1 MRKQIAI
8 FIACLVLPRGAVRA
22 DNGSV
27 CKYGNADI
35 VDEDLC
41 KKVGGCKYID
51 NRCEKCKSGTYGEN
65 NLCIP
70 CDSNWP
76 HSHLID
82 ADGKIYLGDSAPTGA
97 TKPQH
102 CYQECKEHGVHIPGK
117 DHAFKEKTSETAY
130 YPSTCVYT
138 LGCDVSTTTVNGTE
152 VTNVCNSYFAYPST
166 NINNGSC
173 QPQWWNPQKTPTKPP
188 YVGAT
193 TECDEFTENRY
204 YIYVSDKNN
213 INYGKFKC
221 YANTCDAGYVVVPD
235 NNIVCDINNNGTTL
249 TLGQC
254 EPRVK
259 DCNKDTSLSN
269 DCTDL
274 LGRTAAVAGLIEWDD
289 TKQKYN
295 YNKCT
300 CTVMQDITDDYDK
313 KIGTRRF
320 QYGTISNT
328 DGNEASW
335 NTNAP
340 TTQVENC
347 YAGYYES
354 KDPSGNTAKDT
365 CKQTEPGYYSPAPN
379 VDKDDMGGKQ
389 RYPCPAGR
397 SSAAG
402 AGSENE
408 CGIKRGTD
416 GTKFCDKGGCFT
428 LPPPSDASDVII
440 KFVGK
445 TN

>member
-1 MRKQIAI
+1 MRKKIAI
-8 FIACLVLPRGAVRA
+8 FIACLILPLGAVRA
-22 DNGSV
+22 D
-27 CKYGNADI
+27 DT
-35 VDEDLC
+35 DLC
-41 KKVGGCKYID
+41 KGTSGETITEKEECTATDGCHWISSANGGKGK
-51 NRCEKCKSGTYGEN
+51 CEKCPAGYYGIGGE
-65 NLCIP
+65 CIKCSVAP
-70 CDSNWP
+70 WLDSEAG
-76 HSHLID
+76 S
-82 ADGKIYLGDSAPTGA
+82 
-97 TKPQH
+97 
-102 CYQECKEHGVHIPGK
+102 
-117 DHAFKEKTSETAY
+117 TSETNCFTACATGGRIDNDPHAY
-130 YPSTCVYT
+130 QVAKTATANRPHQCEYT
-138 LGCDVSTTTVNGTE
+138 LGCDVDTPTVNGTS
-152 VTNVCNSYFAYPST
+152 VKNVCNSYFAYPNTDIASS
-166 NINNGSC
+166 SC
-173 QPQWWNPQKTPTKPP
+173 QPQWWHPTTGNSTKPP

-193 TECDEFTENRY
+193 TECDKFTKDKY

-416 GTKFCDKGGCFT
+416 GTKFCDNDGCFT
-428 LPPPSDASDVII
+428 LPPPPAYGDEII
-440 KFVGK
+440 KFVGDK

>member
-27 CKYGNADI
+27 CKYRDADI
-35 VDEDLC
+35 VDEESC
-41 KKVGGCKYID
+41 KKVGGCEYID

-138 LGCDVSTTTVNGTE
+138 LGCDVSTTTVNGKE

-166 NINNGSC
+166 NIDNGSC
-173 QPQWWNPQKTPTKPP
+173 QPRWTTTRPP
-188 YVGAT
+188 KAEIGINCNEGAT
-193 TECDEFTENRY
+193 TKY
-204 YIYVSDKNN
+204 YLRNDN
-213 INYGKFKC
+213 GKFDC
-221 YANTCDAGYVVVPD
+221 YANGCKNSDKYEFVITDTAANGGF
-235 NNIVCDINNNGTTL
+235 VCYLDGKL
-249 TLGQC
+249 KELGQC
-254 EPRVK
+254 MQKNIPCK
-259 DCNKDTSLSN
+259 DILEISQACEGWQQGAVLDGEAEYK
-269 DCTDL
+269 TDK
-274 LGRTAAVAGLIEWDD
+274 GEYDYST
-289 TKQKYN
+289 
-295 YNKCT
+295 CT
-300 CTVMQDITDDYDK
+300 CTTNDEYPIPIMSNNEQIGKQKVQCSYDTVT
-313 KIGTRRF
+313 GF
-320 QYGTISNT
+320 N
-328 DGNEASW
+328 NEKCKTVQVVECIKRYCVPE
-335 NTNAP
+335 TNP
-340 TTQVENC
+340 TTCVPTL
-347 YAGYYES
+347 AGYYS
-354 KDPSGNTAKDT
+354 TDRSTT
-365 CKQTEPGYYSPAPN
+365 CEK
-379 VDKDDMGGKQ
+379 
-389 RYPCPAGR
+389 CPAGTT
-397 SSAAG
+397 SSGKNAG
-402 AGSENE
+402 ENE